1 MRILKALA
9 AAAIALS
16 LLPAIPA
23 ASGNE
28 RRAGSTRTLPALTG
42 VKTDA
47 LTRALAS
54 GELSEAE
61 YALERAKSLF
71 RLKSVR
77 DRFGAVARPSG
88 RDATL
93 LLRDLALRVR
103 DLSGD
108 DRTAAEALL
117 ARPDDPQ
124 GEYYGEPYKED
135 AVITKVCSATRDLC
149 LHYVAAGDGDNFNDV
164 TPAFAA
170 STLTELEVVWDKE
183 LTELDFRQPRGDISS
198 DNNGGDDRTDVYLA
212 NIGEDGVYGYCNTD
226 DPEIYRFNGRHNVSA
241 YCVLDNDYSSVE
253 FPNPDL
259 TPLQNMQV
267 TAAHEFFHA
276 VQFAYDAY
284 DDSWFLEGTAAWM
297 EDEVYDEVNDNYQ
310 YLYSSPARKPGT
322 SLDFT
327 NNSNGFMYRY
337 GAFYF
342 WRYLSER
349 FSDTPQQ
356 SDPSLIRRMWEWSDA
371 AGTAPDQYSLQ
382 AASTVVG
389 EEGTNMRQ
397 VYGDFAATA
406 FIPETFFEEGQDYL
420 DWLKAPSPGGG
431 NWNAADGGRP
441 KLSLNKAL
449 GVDSGAG
456 SKTVELDHLSSA
468 YLGFTHVPGTGD
480 SFSLKLKVNGPDKSH
495 GTTATAIVLNDD
507 TTFEMTTLS
516 LNKDGNGTLV
526 VPFAEST
533 VSRVIL
539 VASNAST
546 KFACDKGT
554 YYSCSGKPRYDDQ
567 EFFVKGSLI

>member
-9 AAAIALS
+9 AAAVALS

-23 ASGNE
+23 ASGSE
-28 RRAGSTRTLPALTG
+28 RRAPSTRTLPALTG
-42 VKTDA
+42 VRSDA
-47 LTRALAS
+47 LTRALDA

-61 YALERAKSLF
+61 YALERAKSIF

-77 DRFGAVARPSG
+77 DRFGAVARPGG

-93 LLRDLALRVR
+93 ILRDLALRIR
-103 DLSGD
+103 SLSGD

-124 GEYYGEPYKED
+124 GEYYGEPYD
-135 AVITKVCSATRDLC
+135 DGATVTKVCSATRDLC
-149 LHYVAAGDGDNFNDV
+149 LHYVATGAGDNFNAV
-164 TPAFAA
+164 TPAFATT
-170 STLTELEVVWDKE
+170 TLTELEVVWDRE
-183 LTELDFRQPRGDISS
+183 LTDLDFRQPRGDISS

-212 NIGEDGVYGYCNTD
+212 NIGSDGVYGYCNTD

-241 YCVLDNDYSSVE
+241 YCVLDNDYSSDE
-253 FPNPDL
+253 FPNPNL
-259 TPLQNMQV
+259 TPTENMQV

-284 DDSWFLEGTAAWM
+284 DDSWFLEGTAAWV
-297 EDEVYDEVNDNYQ
+297 EDEVYDDVNDNYQ
-310 YLYSSPARKPGT
+310 YLYNSPARKPGT
-322 SLDFT
+322 SVDFT
-327 NNSNGFMYRY
+327 NDGNAFMNRY

-349 FSDTPQQ
+349 FSPTPQV
-356 SDPSLIRRMWEWSDA
+356 SDPSVIRRMWELADA
-371 AGTAPDQYSLQ
+371 AGAAPDQYSLQ
-382 AASTVVG
+382 AANTVIG
-389 EEGTNMRQ
+389 EEDTNMRQ
-397 VYGDFAATA
+397 VFGDFAATA
-406 FIPETFFEEGQDYL
+406 FIPETFFEEGQAYL
-420 DWLKAPSPGGG
+420 DWLKAPSPNGG

-456 SKTVELDHLSSA
+456 SKTVELDHLASA
-468 YLGFTHVPGTGD
+468 YFGFTHVPGTGD
-480 SFSLKLKVNGPDKSH
+480 SFSLKLKVNGPAKSR

-507 TTFEMTTLS
+507 ATFEMTTLS
-516 LNKDGNGTLV
+516 LNKEGNGTLV

-546 KFACDKGT
+546 KFNCDENT
-554 YYSCSGKPRYDDQ
+554 YYSCNGKPKFDNQ
-567 EFFVKGSLI
+567 EFFIKGSLI